1 MPPAL
6 PDSVSS
12 LHNALAEERP
22 LAMQAAL
29 AAGAHPLDRNADGK
43 NVWEVLLSS
52 SPLLGGQGTLANDFR
67 HALVTMAEI
76 PPRTPEEAKA
86 VLALERQVIERKYED
101 LQRHDLAFLRD
112 CLALAARSTW
122 VEGFPFVEKQD
133 LVRLRNANR
142 IFEALVQDKAVD
154 AHTQPG
160 VALAIRSQ
168 SPGFELSVPD
178 AIEAYRRSVES
189 ASEEPALQL
198 SGVKVSIP
206 GGVGLPVL
214 TQKDATGRAD
224 ALSIVPDHP
233 SSPEPASSQ
242 PGQPGDGTLR
252 LSGQK
257 ISIPNVVG
265 ERIAHQQNAGADRS
279 SVEAPQA
286 LEFLDVHQRRARKQE
301 ETASPAAPTPP
312 SSRFKL

>member
-142 IFEALVQDKAVD
+142 IFEALAQDKAVD

-160 VALAIRSQ
+160 VALAIRRQ
-168 SPGFELSVPD
+168 SAGFELSVPD
-178 AIEAYRRSVES
+178 AIKAYQQSLGS
-189 ASEEPALQL
+189 
-198 SGVKVSIP
+198 
-206 GGVGLPVL
+206 
-214 TQKDATGRAD
+214 TTG
-224 ALSIVPDHP
+224 
-233 SSPEPASSQ
+233 
-242 PGQPGDGTLR
+242 
-252 LSGQK
+252 
-257 ISIPNVVG
+257 
-265 ERIAHQQNAGADRS
+265 
-279 SVEAPQA
+279 A
-286 LEFLDVHQRRARKQE
+286 LESDSSLETSVPKFRALR
-301 ETASPAAPTPP
+301 P
-312 SSRFKL
+312 

>member
-178 AIEAYRRSVES
+178 AIEAYRRSVGS

-206 GGVGLPVL
+206 GGVGLPAL

-242 PGQPGDGTLR
+242 PGQPGDGTLK

-301 ETASPAAPTPP
+301 ETASPTPP